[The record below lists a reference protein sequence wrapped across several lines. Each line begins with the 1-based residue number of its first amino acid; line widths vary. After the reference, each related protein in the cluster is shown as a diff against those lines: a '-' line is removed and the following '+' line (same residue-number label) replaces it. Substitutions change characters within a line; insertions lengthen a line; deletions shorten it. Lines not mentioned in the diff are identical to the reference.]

1 MNTDNKIEKATPGQV
16 KYLHGL
22 YRQLSWDEEMYRSML
37 AHNYGVNSTVDL
49 TKGQAFKWIATL
61 KDIINQLDDHITDKQ
76 VYLVRQLWKV
86 IDYSEGREGDVHL
99 NAFIL
104 KRFKKVSV
112 TVLTKQEGIKLIKQI
127 GQMTKQAE
135 ERKGKTTVLKK
146 RTRCTHC
153 NSWIM
158 WVELSDRRREAF
170 DCDDDGKA
178 TDFHKCK

>member
-1 MNTDNKIEKATPGQV
+1 METNVEKATHNQV
-16 KYLHGL
+16 KFLHGL
-22 YRQLSWDEEMYRSML
+22 YRQLGWDEEMYRSML

-61 KDIINQLDDHITDKQ
+61 TNIINQFDDRITDKQ
-76 VYLVRQLWKV
+76 VYLIRQLWKV

-104 KRFKKVSV
+104 NRFKKISV

-146 RTRCTHC
+146 KTHC
-153 NSWIM
+153 KYCNALIM

-170 DCDDDGKA
+170 DCDEDGKA

>member
-1 MNTDNKIEKATPGQV
+1 METNVEKATQNQV

-22 YRQLSWDEEMYRSML
+22 YRTLCWDEEMYRSML
-37 AHNYGVNSTVDL
+37 AHNYGVNSTSDL
-49 TKGQAFKWIATL
+49 TKKQANNFIVTL
-61 KDIINQLDDHITDKQ
+61 NNILKQLDDRITDKQ

-86 IDYSEGREGDVHL
+86 IDYSEGREGDIHL

-178 TDFHKCK
+178 TDFHKCR

>member
-1 MNTDNKIEKATPGQV
+1 METNVEKATQNQV

-22 YRQLSWDEEMYRSML
+22 YRTLCWDEEMYRSML
-37 AHNYGVNSTVDL
+37 AHNYGVKSTADL
-49 TKGQAFKWIATL
+49 TKRQANNFIVTL
-61 KDIINQLDDHITDKQ
+61 NNILKQLDDRITDKQ
-76 VYLVRQLWKV
+76 VYLIRQLWKV
-86 IDYSEGREGDVHL
+86 IDYSEGREGDIHL

-170 DCDDDGKA
+170 DCDEDGKA
-178 TDFHKCK
+178 TDFHKCR